1 MAMKKAQFLF
11 IPVVIFMLGCSGAYT
26 QQEETTTQQEEMSFF
41 ITSEG
46 PGSGANLGGLEGA
59 DQHCQML
66 AETVGD
72 GSRIWRAYL
81 SVSPTGDQVA
91 VNARDRIGHGPWHNA
106 QGVHIAENVTDLH
119 TEKNNVN
126 KQTGLNEKGEI
137 TNGRGD
143 DPNRHDILTG
153 SQSDGTAFLGEDDR
167 TCQNWTSSDEGNAQI
182 GHFDRTGGGDSP
194 ASWNSA
200 HATKGCSQE
209 NLRDM
214 GGDGLLYCFAI
225 D

>member
-1 MAMKKAQFLF
+1 MKKSQFLF
-11 IPVVIFMLGCSGAYT
+11 ISVVIVLLGCSGSYT
-26 QQEETTTQQEEMSFF
+26 QQEEAPVQQEEMSFF

-46 PGSGANLGGLEGA
+46 PGNGADLGGLEGA

-72 GSRIWRAYL
+72 GNRTWRAYL
-81 SVSPTGDQVA
+81 SISPAGDQVA
-91 VNARDRIGHGPWHNA
+91 VHARDRIGQGPWHNA
-106 QGVHIAENVTDLH
+106 QGVRIAENVADLH
-119 TEKNNVN
+119 TEENNNVN

-137 TNGRGD
+137 TKGRGD

-153 SQSDGTAFLGEDDR
+153 SQSDGTAFLSEDDR
-167 TCQNWTSSDEGNAQI
+167 TCQNWTSGAEGHAQI

-194 ASWNSA
+194 TSWNSA
-200 HATKGCSQE
+200 HATRGCSQE

-214 GGDGLLYCFAI
+214 GGDGLLYCFAT

>member
-1 MAMKKAQFLF
+1 MKKSQFLF
-11 IPVVIFMLGCSGAYT
+11 ISVVIVLLGCSGSYT
-26 QQEETTTQQEEMSFF
+26 QQEETPVQQEEMSFF

-46 PGSGANLGGLEGA
+46 PGNGADLGGLEGA

-66 AETVGD
+66 AETVG
-72 GSRIWRAYL
+72 GGNRTWHAYL
-81 SVSPTGDQVA
+81 SISPADDQVA
-91 VNARDRIGHGPWHNA
+91 VHARDRIGQGPWYNA
-106 QGVHIAENVTDLH
+106 QGVRIAENVADLH
-119 TEKNNVN
+119 TENNNVN

-153 SQSDGTAFLGEDDR
+153 SQSDGTVFSSEDDR
-167 TCQNWTSSDEGNAQI
+167 TCQNWTSSAEGHAQI

-194 ASWNSA
+194 TSWNSA
-200 HATKGCSQE
+200 HATRGCSQE

>member
-1 MAMKKAQFLF
+1 MKKSQFLF
-11 IPVVIFMLGCSGAYT
+11 ISVVIVLLGCSGSYT
-26 QQEETTTQQEEMSFF
+26 QQEEAPVQQEEMSFF
-41 ITSEG
+41 ITS
-46 PGSGANLGGLEGA
+46 EGA

-72 GSRIWRAYL
+72 GNRTWRAYL
-81 SVSPTGDQVA
+81 SISPAGDQVA
-91 VNARDRIGHGPWHNA
+91 VHARDRIGQGPWHNA
-106 QGVHIAENVTDLH
+106 QGVRIAENVADLH
-119 TEKNNVN
+119 TEENNNVN

-153 SQSDGTAFLGEDDR
+153 SQSDGTAFLSEDDR
-167 TCQNWTSSDEGNAQI
+167 TCQNWTSGAEGHAQI

-200 HATKGCSQE
+200 HATRGCSQE

-214 GGDGLLYCFAI
+214 CGDGLLYCFAT